1 MTDPKTTCSSC
12 GAPITPGSAPGGLCP
27 RCLLQAG
34 MESKGSAA
42 EFVHTG
48 RSDSPRRPPPTREEL
63 AQFFPQFEIGELLG
77 HGGMGA
83 VFRARQ
89 KGLDRD
95 VALKVLTVDVG
106 ADPAFAERFGREAK
120 TLARLAHPSIVHVYD
135 VGQAGP
141 WYYLVMELVEGVN
154 LRQML
159 RAKTIG
165 PREAMSIV
173 AQMCDALQ
181 YAHDEGVVHRD
192 IKPENVLV
200 GRKGTV
206 KILDFGLAKIL
217 RRGGPD
223 PLTKAEQVMGTPY
236 YMAPEQWERP
246 LEVDHRAD
254 IYSLGV
260 VFYELL
266 TGELPVGR
274 FAAPSKKVEVDV
286 VKTLEKEPE
295 LRYQHVSQ
303 VKTEVDRIAAGPPV
317 LAGVAAGA
325 GAGAAAGGK
334 RRIWPWVAAAA
345 ILLLCLLA
353 VPLIFAFVLVGG
365 GAARYAAAQSEA
377 EAVFQ
382 RERAMAAQI
391 DAVRARTLA
400 LGGEQLLG
408 VNTALE
414 EALRE
419 YKTLEE
425 NHVRVIG
432 TSPDTLQVEV
442 EPFDEE
448 LELMCARLGSRLSL
462 VLDDPEKNAEVINH
476 LLEQAPYG
484 RDRVVI
490 RIVREED
497 GKFSVVKALE
507 DSDAHSMV
515 LECEQ
520 LPPEFLRFWEM
531 AEMPGHP
538 RVVPTPPKAPQPVAP
553 KVE

>member
-1 MTDPKTTCSSC
+1 MAEPTTCPRC
-12 GAPITPGSAPGGLCP
+12 GAAIPPGSMPGGLCP

-34 MESKGSAA
+34 MESKGSAGDI
-42 EFVHTG
+42 VYTG
-48 RSDSPRRPPPTREEL
+48 QGESVRKPPPTREEL
-63 AQFFPQFEIGELLG
+63 APHFPQFEIGELLG

-83 VFRARQ
+83 VYRARQ

-95 VALKVLTVDVG
+95 VALKVLTVEAG
-106 ADPAFAERFGREAK
+106 ADPTFANRFEREAR
-120 TLARLAHPSIVHVYD
+120 TLAKLAHPSIVHVYD
-135 VGQAGP
+135 VGRAGP

-274 FAAPSKKVEVDV
+274 FAAPSKKVEIDVRLDDVV

-303 VKTEVDRIAAGPPV
+303 VKTEVDRIAASPPV
-317 LAGVAAGA
+317 LAG
-325 GAGAAAGGK
+325 AAAGKASK
-334 RRIWPWVAAAA
+334 RRIWPWIAAAA
-345 ILLLCLLA
+345 AVLLLLLA
-353 VPLIFAFVLVGG
+353 IPFLLAFVLVGRSRT
-365 GAARYAAAQSEA
+365 AVAESRA
-377 EAVFQ
+377 EAMIE
-382 RERAMAAQI
+382 RERALAQL
-391 DAVRARTLA
+391 DEARTRRFA
-400 LGGEQLLG
+400 LDSEELSR
-408 VNTALE
+408 VNQALSEAMREYQELE
-414 EALRE
+414 ERHF
-419 YKTLEE
+419 K
-425 NHVRVIG
+425 VIKRL
-432 TSPDTLQVEV
+432 PDTLLVEV

-448 LELMCARLGSRLSL
+448 LESLCARLGARLSL
-462 VLDDPEKNAEVINH
+462 LVEDPAKSVEVVNQ
-476 LLEQAPYG
+476 LLERAPYG
-484 RDRVVI
+484 RERVNLRI
-490 RIVREED
+490 RQEED
-497 GKFSVVKALE
+497 GQFSVVE
-507 DSDAHSMV
+507 DFEGPETPDVPHEWDV
-515 LECEQ
+515 

-531 AEMPGHP
+531 AEMPP
-538 RVVPTPPKAPQPVAP
+538 VPKPPQAPEPVEP
-553 KVE
+553 K

>member
-1 MTDPKTTCSSC
+1 MAEPKTCPRC
-12 GAPITPGSAPGGLCP
+12 GAAIPPGSTPGGLCP

-34 MESKGSAA
+34 MESKGSAGDI
-42 EFVHTG
+42 VYTG
-48 RSDSPRRPPPTREEL
+48 QGESTRKPPPTREEL
-63 AQFFPQFEIGELLG
+63 APHFPHLEIGEVLG

-83 VFRARQ
+83 VYRARQ

-95 VALKVLTVDVG
+95 VALKVLTVDAG
-106 ADPAFAERFGREAK
+106 ADPAFADRFGREAK
-120 TLARLAHPSIVHVYD
+120 TLAKLAHPSIVHVYD
-135 VGQAGP
+135 VGRAGP
-141 WYYLVMELVEGVN
+141 WYYLVMELVEGAN

-217 RRGGPD
+217 RLGAGPD

-246 LEVDHRAD
+246 SEVDHRAD

-274 FAAPSKKVEVDV
+274 FAAPSKKVEIDVRLDDVV

-317 LAGVAAGA
+317 FASAAAGVSAADA
-325 GAGAAAGGK
+325 GGPRKRPVWPWFVGAAAL
-334 RRIWPWVAAAA
+334 
-345 ILLLCLLA
+345 ILIAVLLIPFLL
-353 VPLIFAFVLVGG
+353 AFVLAGRYQAAQAESQG
-365 GAARYAAAQSEA
+365 ARLAEREHAFAAQLDAARAEAFALDSEQRLRVNEMLSEA
-377 EAVFQ
+377 
-382 RERAMAAQI
+382 M
-391 DAVRARTLA
+391 
-400 LGGEQLLG
+400 
-408 VNTALE
+408 
-414 EALRE
+414 RE
-419 YKTLEE
+419 YETLEAG
-425 NHVRVIG
+425 HVKVTGR
-432 TSPDTLQVEV
+432 SRDNLMVEV
-442 EPFDEE
+442 EPFDDEF
-448 LELMCARLGSRLSL
+448 ELMCARLGARLSL
-462 VLDDPEKNAEVINH
+462 VLEDPVKTAEVINH
-476 LLEQAPYG
+476 LIEQAPYG
-484 RDRVVI
+484 RERVRI
-490 RIVREED
+490 RIRRED
-497 GKFSVVKALE
+497 GKFSVLE
-507 DSDAHSMV
+507 DFEGPDLPDVPH
-515 LECEQ
+515 ECEE

-531 AEMPGHP
+531 AEMSPARNP
-538 RVVPTPPKAPQPVAP
+538 SPPTPPK
-553 KVE
+553 